1 MRNKNLWIIL
11 AVLVLIAAVFA
22 AALLMKPSP
31 APITGGQIDAAP
43 TATTTDLATAV
54 PAEQVQAYLLVT
66 VGGVTYQP
74 LPLQGEGEFSL
85 TQGDG
90 SMVNTIHV
98 TPTSVWMAES
108 TCDNQDCVDQGVVD
122 LHTMDNRVL
131 GNMIICLP
139 HQVTLELY
147 TAAEMEAIIASM
159 EEAAP

>member
-1 MRNKNLWIIL
+1 M
-11 AVLVLIAAVFA
+11 
-22 AALLMKPSP
+22 
-31 APITGGQIDAAP
+31 
-43 TATTTDLATAV
+43 
-54 PAEQVQAYLLVT
+54 QAYLLVT
-66 VGGVTYQP
+66 VGGVTYEP
-74 LPLQGEGEFSL
+74 IPLQGEGEFSL
-85 TQGDG
+85 TQGNG

-139 HQVTLELY
+139 HQVSLELY
-147 TAAEMEAIIASM
+147 TAAEMEAIIASL